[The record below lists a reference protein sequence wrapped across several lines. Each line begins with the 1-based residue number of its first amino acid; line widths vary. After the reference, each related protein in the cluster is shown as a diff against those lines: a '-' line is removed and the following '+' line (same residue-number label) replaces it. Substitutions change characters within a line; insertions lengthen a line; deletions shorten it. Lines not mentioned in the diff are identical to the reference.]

1 MASLTVGVN
10 NSLHVCKKRCNV
22 CPALLGRLPQIL
34 PKKVE
39 IWGEHRKNIQILL
52 IFSRKCSF
60 STLNMIQWFYLP
72 SDAAFKSCNLSN
84 FSFTIHAFSLFC
96 DACKN

>member
-39 IWGEHRKNIQILL
+39 IWGEHREKEHSN
-52 IFSRKCSF
+52 SF
-60 STLNMIQWFYLP
+60 
-72 SDAAFKSCNLSN
+72 N
-84 FSFTIHAFSLFC
+84 F
-96 DACKN
+96 